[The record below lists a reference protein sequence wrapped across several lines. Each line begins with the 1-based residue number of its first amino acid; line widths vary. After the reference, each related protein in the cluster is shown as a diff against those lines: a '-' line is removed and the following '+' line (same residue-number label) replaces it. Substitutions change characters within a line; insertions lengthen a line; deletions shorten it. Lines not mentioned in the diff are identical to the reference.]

1 MAFHVTKRGLF
12 AAFLA
17 SLLAPTLPAQD
28 LRARVQ
34 GLINDPTGAVI
45 SGASV
50 TLRNQDTGVNAKQ
63 ETSAV
68 GQYLFDFVLPGTYM
82 VTVELTGFKQF
93 VQRNILVQ
101 ARGDV
106 TVNATLEVGN
116 TREAITVESAPVAVQ
131 FNTSTM
137 STTIDT
143 KMANSLPIISRNPFL
158 LVALNPATVVRSTNE
173 QSPFHHWSPNEFD
186 VGGNTNR
193 KNDIILDG
201 APSMTAQKS
210 SYTPPMDAVQEVN
223 LQQNAVDAEFGH
235 SAGGVISVQMKSGTN
250 SFHGSSYYLGRN
262 PALNA
267 LADRTTRGKNLTRQ
281 HVWGVTSGNPI
292 LKNKLF
298 SFFSY
303 EGWRTIEPR
312 SAIFTM
318 PTDLER
324 AGDFSRSL
332 NNDGGLRT
340 IYDPY
345 TTQTS
350 GSNVTRTPFPNNT
363 IPANRIDP
371 TSAVMMKDVW
381 KPNSPG
387 VGPRGVNNFLSGYAN
402 RFRYWN
408 VSERGDWNVSDK
420 WKVFGRYNQFN
431 TFTKWDDFTGGAASQ
446 PVDGSKRH
454 SLSISG
460 DAVYTMNANTVL
472 NFRFARNQIV
482 DSFGVP
488 EATLTEA
495 ELGKFW
501 GNNTWYKPYL
511 ADLPDI
517 YYPGVAI
524 RSASAGSATA
534 TGNAAL
540 GKTGYWY
547 QEPKSWNIES
557 KMSKNVGKH
566 YIKVGGEFRNDSV
579 NASRPRPMSFD
590 YGPALTADTYLA
602 PNVNLRGDAWASM
615 LLGVLDNSSV
625 IQSIPIQKPTVNFFG
640 LFVQDDF
647 KLSPK
652 LTLNLGLRYE
662 FFTAMVDPTDRLSR
676 SLDLTKP
683 IPDFAGANAPVMPAQ
698 VTALRTAAP
707 IYNGSW
713 VFTDSNNRG
722 SWNAPKALF
731 MPRIGLA
738 YKLND
743 QTAIRAG
750 FARYIVPSTLTDGLD
765 ILGSVY
771 YPGFDATSTA
781 LAPLLG
787 VPQQRISDPFPGGL
801 VPVTG
806 KSIGTYTNLGTIGN
820 WYQQNFK
827 PAVNDRINISVQRQL
842 PLRILADIT
851 FFMNIGRNLPYAY
864 NLNQIDPRIGYQN
877 GNAVNATVPN
887 PFYNL
892 LPATKMPG
900 QLRTQQ
906 TIAVNQLLRPYPQY
920 NDLFERTIGGI
931 GNRYKSLQMQFIR
944 PFASGFNVVMGYN
957 YNRERNQEFYDEQ
970 DNFTRTFNWFPAR
983 NARHR
988 LTGASVYDLPFGKG
1002 RKYMAN
1008 VNPIIDGI
1016 LGGWSLSGLFTYNTG
1031 LYLRFGSMLVSGNPT
1046 LDSPTTA
1053 RWFDT
1058 SVFKQQPAFTR
1069 RTNPLQ
1075 FNDLKG
1081 PRFVNVDTTISK
1093 QFKILPEDRLKFE
1106 LRGEAYNL
1114 TNRFPAAD
1122 PDVSAV
1128 TSPNFGKVIAQRAGV
1143 FGRQIQFSG
1152 RLVW

>member
-1 MAFHVTKRGLF
+1 
-12 AAFLA
+12 
-17 SLLAPTLPAQD
+17 
-28 LRARVQ
+28 
-34 GLINDPTGAVI
+34 
-45 SGASV
+45 
-50 TLRNQDTGVNAKQ
+50 LRNQDTGVQAKQ

-68 GQYLFDFVLPGTYM
+68 GQYLFDFVQPGPYT
-82 VTVELTGFKQF
+82 VTVELSGFKQY

-106 TVNATLEVGN
+106 TVNAALEIGN
-116 TREAITVESAPVAVQ
+116 TREAITVEAAPVSVQ

-210 SYTPPMDAVQEVN
+210 SYAPPMDAVQEVN
-223 LQQNAVDAEFGH
+223 LQQNAVDSEFGH

-250 SFHGSSYYLGRN
+250 SFHGTSYYLGRN

-267 LADRTTRGKNLTRQ
+267 LADRTTGGKNLTRQ

-292 LKNKLF
+292 LKNRLF
-298 SFFSY
+298 SFFAY
-303 EGWRTIEPR
+303 EGWRTIEPKA
-312 SAIFTM
+312 AIFTM
-318 PTDLER
+318 PTELER
-324 AGDFSRSL
+324 KGDFSQSL
-332 NNDGGLRT
+332 NPSGGQRT
-340 IYDPY
+340 IYDPF

-350 GSNVTRTPFPNNT
+350 GSTVTRTPFANNV
-363 IPANRIDP
+363 IPTNRIDP
-371 TSAVMMKDVW
+371 TSALMMNDIW

-402 RFRYWN
+402 RFKYYN
-408 VSERGDWNVSDK
+408 VSERVDWNINDK
-420 WKVFGRYNQFN
+420 WKIFGRFNQFK

-454 SLSISG
+454 SRSISG

-495 ELGKFW
+495 QLGKYW
-501 GNNTWYKPYL
+501 ANNPWYKPYL
-511 ADLPDI
+511 NDLPDI
-517 YYPGVAI
+517 YYPGVTI
-524 RSASAGSATA
+524 RSANAGSATA
-534 TGNAAL
+534 TGNAVL
-540 GKTGYWY
+540 GKAGYWY

-557 KMSKNVGKH
+557 KMSKNVGRH

-579 NASRPRPMSFD
+579 DAARPKPMSFD
-590 YGPALTADTYLA
+590 YQPALTADTYLA

-615 LLGVLDNSSV
+615 LLGTIDNNSL
-625 IQSIPIQKPTVNFFG
+625 INSIPIQRPRVNYFG

-647 KLSPK
+647 KITSR

-662 FFTAMVDPTDRLSR
+662 FYTSMTDTLDRLSR
-676 SLDLTKP
+676 YLDTKAP
-683 IPDFAGANAPVMPAQ
+683 IAEFAGSNAPVMPPA
-698 VTALRTAAP
+698 VTALRTAPP
-707 IYNGSW
+707 IYNGAW
-713 VFTDSNNRG
+713 IFTDSKNNG

-731 MPRIGLA
+731 MPRVGLA
-738 YKLND
+738 YKVND
-743 QTAIRAG
+743 KTAIRAG

-771 YPGFDATSTA
+771 YPGFDAVSTA
-781 LAPLLG
+781 IAPILG

-806 KSIGTYTNLGTIGN
+806 KSVGTYTNMGGVAN
-820 WYQQNFK
+820 WYQQNFN
-827 PAVNDRINISVQRQL
+827 PTVNDRINISVQRQL
-842 PLRILADIT
+842 PARILADIT

-864 NLNQIDPRIGYQN
+864 NINQIDPRIGYQN
-877 GNAVNATVPN
+877 GNAVNANVPN

-892 LPATKMPG
+892 LPANKMPG

-906 TIAVNQLLRPYPQY
+906 NIAVNQLLRPYPQY

-931 GNRYKSLQMQFIR
+931 ENRYRSLQMQFIR
-944 PFASGFNVVMGYN
+944 PFASGFNVVVGYN

-970 DNFTRTFNWFPAR
+970 DNFTRSFTWQPAP

-988 LTGASVYDLPFGKG
+988 ITGATVYDLPFGKG
-1002 RKYMAN
+1002 RKYMSSAN
-1008 VNPIIDGI
+1008 SIVDGI
-1016 LGGWSLSGLFTYNTG
+1016 LGGWSLSGLVTYNTG
-1031 LYLRFGSMLVSGNPT
+1031 VFLRFGGLLVSGDPKIDDPT
-1046 LDSPTTA
+1046 QA

-1058 SVFKQQPAFTR
+1058 SVFKQLPAFTR

-1075 FNDLKG
+1075 FSNLVG
-1081 PRFVNVDTTISK
+1081 PRFVNIDTTISK
-1093 QFKILPEDRLKFE
+1093 QFNILPENRLKFE
-1106 LRGEAYNL
+1106 IRGEAYNL
-1114 TNRFPAAD
+1114 TNRFPAAN
-1122 PDVSAV
+1122 PDLTV
-1128 TSPNFGKVIAQRAGV
+1128 TSATFGKIVAQRAGV

-1152 RLVW
+1152 RLIW

>member
-1 MAFHVTKRGLF
+1 MKICLVVAVC
-12 AAFLA
+12 LA
-17 SLLAPTLPAQD
+17 SLAETLSAQD

-34 GLINDPTGAVI
+34 GTITDPTGAVI

-50 TLRNQDTGVNAKQ
+50 LLRNQDTGVQAKQ
-63 ETSAV
+63 STSGV
-68 GQYLFDFVLPGTYM
+68 GQYLFDFVQAGTYTI
-82 VTVELTGFKQF
+82 TVELSGFKQF

-106 TVNATLEVGN
+106 TVNTILEIGN
-116 TREAITVESAPVAVQ
+116 TREAITVESSPVAVQ

-158 LVALNPATVVRSTNE
+158 LVAMNPATVVRSTNE

-250 SFHGSSYYLGRN
+250 AFHGTTYYLGRN
-262 PALNA
+262 PVFNA
-267 LADRTTRGKNLTRQ
+267 LADRTTRGLNLTRQ
-281 HVWGVTSGNPI
+281 NVWGVTSGNPI

-303 EGWRTIEPR
+303 EGWRTIEPK

-324 AGDFSRSL
+324 KGDFSQSL
-332 NNDGGLRT
+332 NPAGGQRT

-345 TTQTS
+345 ATETS
-350 GSNVTRTPFPNNT
+350 GNTVTRTPFANNV
-363 IPANRIDP
+363 IPPSRIDP
-371 TSAVMMKDVW
+371 TSALMMNDVW

-408 VSERGDWNVSDK
+408 ASERADWNVNDK

-431 TFTKWDDFTGGAASQ
+431 TFTKWDDFTGGARSQ

-460 DAVYTMNANTVL
+460 DAVYTLNANTVL

-488 EATLTEA
+488 EATLKESDLA
-495 ELGKFW
+495 KYW
-501 GNNTWYKPYL
+501 ANNAWYKPYL

-517 YYPGVAI
+517 YYPGVSI
-524 RSASAGSATA
+524 RSANAGNAGA
-534 TGNAAL
+534 TGNAGL
-540 GKTGYWY
+540 GKGGYWY

-557 KMSKNVGKH
+557 KMSKNAGRH
-566 YIKVGGEFRNDSV
+566 YIKVGGEFRNDTV
-579 NASRPRPMSFD
+579 TAARPRPMNFD
-590 YGPALTADTYLA
+590 YGPNLTAETYNA
-602 PNVNLRGDAWASM
+602 PNVNLRGDAWATM
-615 LLGVLDNSSV
+615 LLGVLDNNSV
-625 IQSIPIQKPTVNFFG
+625 IQSIPIQRPHVNFFG
-640 LFVQDDF
+640 LFLQDDF
-647 KLSPK
+647 KITSK

-676 SLDLTKP
+676 YLDLNTP
-683 IPDFAGANAPVMPAQ
+683 IPDFTGANAPVLPAQ
-698 VTALRTAAP
+698 VTALKGSAP
-707 IYNGSW
+707 IYNGAW
-713 VFTDSNNRG
+713 IFTDSTHRG

-731 MPRIGLA
+731 MPRIGMA

-781 LAPLLG
+781 IAPLQG
-787 VPQQRISDPFPGGL
+787 VPQQRISDPFPSGL
-801 VPVTG
+801 VPVTA
-806 KSIGTYTNLGTIGN
+806 KIAGTYTNMGGTAN
-820 WYQQNFK
+820 WYQQGFK
-827 PAVNDRINISVQRQL
+827 PAVNDRINVSVQRQL
-842 PLRILADIT
+842 PARILADIT
-851 FFMNIGRNLPYAY
+851 FFMNIGRNVPYAY
-864 NLNQIDPRIGYQN
+864 NLNQVDPRIGYQN
-877 GNAVNATVPN
+877 GNVATAAVPN
-887 PFYNL
+887 PFFNR
-892 LPATKMPG
+892 LPASKMPG
-900 QLRTQQ
+900 QLRTQA
-906 TIAVNQLLRPYPQY
+906 TIAANQLTRPYPQY
-920 NDLFERTIGGI
+920 NDLVERTIGGL
-931 GNRYKSLQMQFIR
+931 GNRYRSLQMQFIR

-988 LTGASVYDLPFGKG
+988 LTGATVYDLPFGKG
-1002 RKYMAN
+1002 RKYMGSAN
-1008 VNPIIDGI
+1008 RLADGV
-1016 LGGWSLSGLFTYNTG
+1016 LGGWSLSSLFTYNTG
-1031 LYLRFGSMLVSGNPT
+1031 LYLRFGGLLASGDPT
-1046 LDSPTTA
+1046 LDNPTTG

-1058 SVFKQQPAFTR
+1058 SVLKQLPAFIR

-1075 FNDLKG
+1075 YDNLKG

-1093 QFKILPEDRLKFE
+1093 QFPILKEDRLKFE

-1122 PDVSAV
+1122 PDQTPTSA
-1128 TSPNFGKVIAQRAGV
+1128 TFGKVVAQRAGV